1 MPSNNYDHMRY
12 LILNMIYRFGPISRT
27 ELIAITD
34 YRPASVGEIIKELL
48 NEQLIVETG
57 RLSTGHGRRRTL
69 LELNKSYICSIGIS
83 ITPKCVTTVMAQ
95 IDGEILYRF
104 EDEIGNMELKGAL
117 TDRITNRV
125 RELLTSNGDRRIVGI
140 GIGDPLYDPSVYPLN
155 KTLVSNYSHFNDW
168 VHFILKPKLESIS
181 GLLVKSMSP
190 VTLPALLE
198 MRFGVA
204 RGARDFICVEL
215 SNGIGASICANGSV
229 IAGANNVAGELGHTV
244 VDLSG
249 RSDRLC
255 YCGKPGCVET
265 NTAYPALVRDIKD
278 ALSRG
283 VYSSLSGI
291 PDVQN
296 ALSISDLRRALDE
309 GDAMCRFYV
318 DQAAWRI
325 GAAIANAVNLLNPE
339 LVVLYGFMLDLGDY
353 FLNGLTKAIRENVL
367 VLAENFE
374 IKVSAS
380 LESSIPLGAASEM
393 FTAFLH
399 ADDYKWIYR
408 FAPENAEA
416 AEGLPPH
423 MDLHR

>member
-1 MPSNNYDHMRY
+1 MPNNHHDHMRY

-48 NEQLIVETG
+48 AEQLIVETG
-57 RLSTGHGRRRTL
+57 RLSTGHGRKRTL
-69 LELNKSYICSIGIS
+69 LELNKSFICSIGIS
-83 ITPKCVTTVMAQ
+83 ITSKCVTTVMAQ
-95 IDGEILYRF
+95 LDGEILNRF
-104 EDEIGNMELKGAL
+104 EDEIDDLELKGDL
-117 TDRITNRV
+117 TDRIVNRV
-125 RELLTSNGDRRIVGI
+125 QELLAANSDRRIVGI
-140 GIGDPLYDPSVYPLN
+140 GIGDPLYDPSYYTLD
-155 KTLVSNYSHFNDW
+155 KTLVSNYNHFNDW
-168 VHFILKPKLESIS
+168 VHFILKPKLERAS

-190 VTLPALLE
+190 VTLPALME

-204 RGARDFICVEL
+204 RGVRDFICVEL

-265 NTAYPALVRDIKD
+265 STAYPALVRDIKD
-278 ALSRG
+278 ALNRG

-296 ALSISDLRRALDE
+296 TLGLADIRRALDE
-309 GDAMCRFYV
+309 GDATCRFYV
-318 DQAAWRI
+318 AQAARRI
-325 GAAIANAVNLLNPE
+325 GTAIANAVNLLNPE
-339 LVVLYGFMLDLGDY
+339 LVVLYGFMLDLGDF
-353 FLNGLTKAIRENVL
+353 FLDELSKSIHKNVL
-367 VLAENFE
+367 VLAKNFE

-380 LESSIPLGAASEM
+380 LESSIPLGAAAEM
-393 FTAFLH
+393 FTIYLRS
-399 ADDYKWIYR
+399 DDYKWIYR
-408 FAPENAEA
+408 LVPEHTEA
-416 AEGLPPH
+416 AEGFPAH
-423 MDLHR
+423 VEAHH